1 MSEKVYSNKT
11 AQDLFPALF
20 KEVDVNKSLKTKS
33 PESTRSKKFS
43 HSAPPRP
50 PDLHILRKKFVIE
63 KSDTETGLR
72 RALVLSAIN
81 DSLLVYKKVLQ
92 DLKFT
97 VELATSEIA
106 AIESISMKSFST
118 LIYENSLEYTDFEQ
132 FMRNLAGDKR
142 RNLYYVVIGAELS
155 TLYYLQALCL
165 SANLVVNS
173 KDVQYLEKILRK
185 GFKDYEAL
193 YRPFI
198 EILETRKE

>member
-1 MSEKVYSNKT
+1 MSEKIYINKT

-20 KEVDVNKSLKTKS
+20 EEVSSNKSLKIKS
-33 PESTRSKKFS
+33 PESTRIKKIA

-50 PDLHILRKKFVIE
+50 PDLHILRKKFVIG
-63 KSDTETGLR
+63 KSDTETGLS
-72 RALVLSAIN
+72 RALILSANN
-81 DSLLVYKKVLQ
+81 DSLSVYKKVLQ
-92 DLKFT
+92 DFKFN

-118 LIYENSLEYTDFEQ
+118 LIYENSLGYTDFEQ

-155 TLYYLQALCL
+155 TLYDLQALCL

-173 KDVQYLEKILRK
+173 KDVQYLDKILRK
-185 GFKDYEAL
+185 GFMDYEAL

-198 EILETRKE
+198 EILETRKD